1 MADLTD
7 QDILHELGL
16 DAEPE
21 KKGGRS
27 HEEARI
33 IAGFEDIVR
42 FVDEHGRKPEH
53 GEGNDIFE
61 RLYAV
66 RLDRIRGNPSY
77 RVLVASL
84 DTHGLLAS
92 ATDDAADAVEN
103 LDDDALLEELGGDG
117 ADGPNITNLVHVK
130 PRAEIQ
136 AADDVAN
143 RKPCNDFA
151 RFKPLF
157 AQVQADLD
165 AGTREARRFA
175 KDASIDKG
183 EFFIL
188 GGQLVYV
195 AEVGEVE
202 LRTKDER
209 PDSRLR
215 VVYDNG
221 TESDMLLRSLQ
232 RALYKDEAGR
242 RITDPDPGPLFGDRK
257 DKTDLES
264 GTIYVLRSKSQHSTI
279 AANREVIHKIGVT
292 GGEVDIRVAGAEL
305 DPTYLF
311 AGVEVVATYKLYNI
325 NRSKLENLLHR
336 VFAAA
341 RLDVEIPD
349 RFGRPVRPR
358 EWFLVPLQA
367 IDETVERIRNR
378 SITGY
383 FYDPTRA
390 TLIRGEPRG

>member
-1 MADLTD
+1 MADITD
-7 QDILHELGL
+7 QDILDELGL

-33 IAGFEDIVR
+33 IAGFEEIVR
-42 FVDEHGRKPEH
+42 FVDEHGRKPAH

-66 RLDRIRGNPSY
+66 RLDRIRANAAY
-77 RVLVASL
+77 RALVSDL
-84 DTHGLLAS
+84 DSHGLLAG
-92 ATDDAADAVEN
+92 ATDNPQDDVEC
-103 LDDDALLEELGGDG
+103 LDDDALLEELGGDSSG
-117 ADGPNITNLVHVK
+117 WPSIKELVHVK

-165 AGTREARRFA
+165 IGAREARKFA
-175 KDASIDKG
+175 KDASIEKG

-188 GGQLVYV
+188 GGQMTYV
-195 AEVGEVE
+195 AEVGEIE
-202 LRTKDER
+202 LRTKDDR

-215 VVYDNG
+215 VIYDNG

-257 DKTDLES
+257 DEADLES
-264 GTIYVLRSKSQHSTI
+264 GTIYVLRSKSQHPTI

-292 GGEVDIRVAGAEL
+292 GGEVDIRLANAEL

-311 AGVEVVATYKLYNI
+311 ASVEVVATYKLYNI

-349 RFGRPVRPR
+349 RFGRAVRPR
-358 EWFLVPLQA
+358 EWFLVPLPV
-367 IDETVERIRNR
+367 IDSVVDRIRDR
-378 SITGY
+378 TLTRY
-383 FYDPTRA
+383 RYDPRTA
-390 TLIRGEPRG
+390 SLVSSKA

>member
-1 MADLTD
+1 MADITD
-7 QDILHELGL
+7 QDILDELGL

-53 GEGNDIFE
+53 GEGKDIFE

-66 RLDRIRGNPSY
+66 RLDRIRGSAAY
-77 RVLVASL
+77 RALVSDL
-84 DTHGLLAS
+84 DNHGLLAG
-92 ATDDAADAVEN
+92 ATDYPQEDVES
-103 LDDDALLEELGGDG
+103 LDDDALLEELGGDSSG
-117 ADGPNITNLVHVK
+117 GPSITELVHVK
-130 PRAEIQ
+130 PRAEVQ

-143 RKPCNDFA
+143 RKPCKDFA
-151 RFKPLF
+151 RFQALF

-165 AGTREARRFA
+165 TGTREARRFA

-183 EFFIL
+183 EFFIV
-188 GGQLVYV
+188 GGQMAYV

-202 LRTKDER
+202 LRTKDDR

-215 VVYDNG
+215 VIYDNG

-257 DKTDLES
+257 DEADLES
-264 GTIYVLRSKSQHSTI
+264 GTIYVLRSKSQHPTI

-292 GGEVDIRVAGAEL
+292 GGVVDIRVANAEL

-349 RFGRPVRPR
+349 RFGRLVRPR
-358 EWFLVPLQA
+358 EWFLVPLAA
-367 IDETVERIRNR
+367 IDQAVAHIRDR
-378 SITGY
+378 SLTRY
-383 FYDPTRA
+383 SYDPSKASLVPTNH
-390 TLIRGEPRG
+390 